1 MSVKF
6 RYATALQT
14 VVVMDFTLRL
24 HGVGCHGARPHTG
37 KDPILLAAKVI
48 EGFQQIISREL
59 DPLKAAV
66 ISVCSVQAGQHESK
80 MSFRRRLC

>member
-1 MSVKF
+1 MLRPSNGGG
-6 RYATALQT
+6 
-14 VVVMDFTLRL
+14 DEFTLRL

-59 DPLKAAV
+59 DPLKALSFLFV
-66 ISVCSVQAGQHESK
+66 RFRPDSMNQK